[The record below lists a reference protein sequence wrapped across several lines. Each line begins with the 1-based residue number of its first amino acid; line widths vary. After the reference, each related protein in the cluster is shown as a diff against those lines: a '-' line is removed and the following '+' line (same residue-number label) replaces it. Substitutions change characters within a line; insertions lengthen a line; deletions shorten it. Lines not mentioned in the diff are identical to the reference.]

1 MPQTRSEDH
10 LQHSNPDP
18 RHITKNHVKMLEKKF
33 QNILPT
39 VELRDQDKGPAQ
51 SVTSTDLL
59 QEMAG
64 SDITIKKS

>member
-10 LQHSNPDP
+10 LQHPYPDK
-18 RHITKNHVKMLEKKF
+18 RHHVKMHEMKF

-39 VELRDQDKGPAQ
+39 VELPDQDKGLAR

-59 QEMAG
+59 QEMAR
-64 SDITIKKS
+64 SDINIKKS